1 MEPAEPVLKNRG
13 YLPLIRED
21 SATHMHGFAV
31 YVKEGLSFTQA
42 SSLENAVD
50 SYLCF

>member
-1 MEPAEPVLKNRG
+1 MEPVEPVLKNRG

-31 YVKEGLSFTQA
+31 YVKGLSFTQA
-42 SSLENAVD
+42 SSLENAAD